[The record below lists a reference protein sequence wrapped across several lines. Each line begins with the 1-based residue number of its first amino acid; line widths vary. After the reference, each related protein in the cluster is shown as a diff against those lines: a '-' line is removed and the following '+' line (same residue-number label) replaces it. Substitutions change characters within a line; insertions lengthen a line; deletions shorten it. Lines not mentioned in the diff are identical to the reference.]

1 MCSFF
6 FLLAIKSDHHVF
18 MRKVNDDETPL
29 QKQIGEWTLLPPFIE
44 LIVTYSVYSV
54 PGIAF

>member
-1 MCSFF
+1 
-6 FLLAIKSDHHVF
+6 

-29 QKQIGEWTLLPPFIE
+29 QKQIGEWTLLPPFLE